1 MLCGRGLSVCRVY
14 WPGTVRRCSG
24 ARGSRAESWLA
35 GSGLVE
41 MVVVVV
47 VFMVV
52 MMLVP
57 LNHLGQPSFIEEHTG

>member
-1 MLCGRGLSVCRVY
+1 M
-14 WPGTVRRCSG
+14 RRCSG